1 MTATATAEGITING
15 LKRSTGVN
23 ETQKKVTIYWVWP
36 YYVGDMILPDGNG
49 KLSNDEKKALFTYD
63 LRSAIAGEMAGDYG
77 KYFEDPIDDIS
88 KGKIA
93 DMVNG
98 NVDET
103 AYSAIYTAYN
113 NADKYIGENGE
124 YILVQLS
131 AAMDN

>member
-1 MTATATAEGITING
+1 
-15 LKRSTGVN
+15 
-23 ETQKKVTIYWVWP
+23 
-36 YYVGDMILPDGNG
+36 MILPDGNG

-63 LRSAIAGEMAGDYG
+63 LRSAIAGEMTGDYG
-77 KYFEDPIDDIS
+77 KYFENSIDDTS

-131 AAMDN
+131 TAMDN